1 MRRTTAM
8 RPTTS
13 PLLLA
18 VAIMLATGTL
28 SGCGMMGPTAWV
40 TTDQVIEFD
49 LDGIER
55 FSLLTR
61 SGTIEAVASDEGFD
75 GNGGFDGNDTN
86 VARLVVTV
94 KAGGLNDADAQN
106 CLDAIELILTRQGDS
121 DEVQDIHWE
130 FVKSRRP
137 NWSAQV
143 SYHLELPPTVEVY
156 AKAHNGKVDI
166 RGVSAR
172 CELHSH
178 NGSIV
183 VFDAGDDGLVA
194 DTHNGKLIVTTDST
208 NVELHTH
215 NGGAEITLTNPSE
228 VSGNVSTHNGS
239 LTVAVDSS
247 SSAQLVCRT
256 HNGRVKSVDIP
267 LRGVTVDKRTRL
279 EGTMGEGGQTLELTT
294 HNGSVTLSSLTDSDI
309 ASLP

>member
-1 MRRTTAM
+1 MLRTS
-8 RPTTS
+8 S
-13 PLLLA
+13 PLLSV
-18 VAIMLATGTL
+18 VALMLAAGTL
-28 SGCGMMGPTAWV
+28 SGCNVMAPTAWV
-40 TTDQVIEFD
+40 TTEQEVEFD

-61 SGTIEAVASDEGFD
+61 SGTIEAVASEVPQDA
-75 GNGGFDGNDTN
+75 N

-94 KAGGLNDADAQN
+94 KAGGRNDADAQN
-106 CLDAIELILTRQGDS
+106 CLDAIELIVTRQGDS
-121 DEVQDIHWE
+121 DEVQDIRWE

-143 SYHLELPPTVEVY
+143 SYRLELPPTIEVY
-156 AKAHNGKVDI
+156 AKAHNGKLDV

-178 NGSIV
+178 NGAVV

-194 DTHNGKLIVTTDST
+194 DTHNGKLVVTTSST
-208 NVELHTH
+208 NVDLHTH
-215 NGGAEITLTNPSE
+215 NGGAEVTLTNPSQ
-228 VSGNVSTHNGS
+228 VSGSVSTHNGS
-239 LTVAVDSS
+239 LTVAVDSG

-279 EGTMGEGGQTLELTT
+279 EGTMGEGGPTLELTT
-294 HNGSVTLSSLTDSDI
+294 HNGSVTLTSLTDSDI
-309 ASLP
+309 ASLR